1 MKKSIKNDDKNIK
14 LVEASRINRQRA
26 DHENLRDKQKFI
38 SLVLGKCLYASRK
51 LSFERYTRASRTF
64 TADELRLSVRHENL
78 SARGERKINKNKIKS
93 QGIGKRL
100 ITKVAMKILKQTP
113 YKWQ

>member
-14 LVEASRINRQRA
+14 LVEASRIYRQRA
-26 DHENLRDKQKFI
+26 DHENLRDKWKFM

-64 TADELRLSVRHENL
+64 TADESRGLSVRHENL
-78 SARGERKINKNKIKS
+78 SARGERK
-93 QGIGKRL
+93 
-100 ITKVAMKILKQTP
+100 
-113 YKWQ
+113 